1 MKSRT
6 LPVKRRPASKGIF
19 RRLSAVTRS
28 RKQRA
33 SASATA
39 ADMDLDDGGSK
50 ISRALI
56 IIFLIHIVAIG
67 LIFIHQHFLAGR
79 PVETVE
85 GAKAGA
91 AEVIAAVVVVPP
103 RAEAATADKA
113 YVVKAGDSYARIAAA
128 EGVDEDSLRLLNKHV
143 NIGPGLILKIP
154 APRIE
159 AVAPPAVTAV
169 RVQAPPDHARGLVAA
184 TPVDVSGAPKAHL
197 VRPNVTREAPVTAQA
212 AAGKTYVVQQGDS
225 IRRIAH
231 HGKVSQDALLRANGL
246 SDARKIK
253 PGMKLVIP
261 HS

>member
-1 MKSRT
+1 MKSQT
-6 LPVKRRPASKGIF
+6 LPVKRRPAPTGIF
-19 RRLSAVTRS
+19 RRLSAVTRT
-28 RKQRA
+28 RKQRVA
-33 SASATA
+33 ATATA

-79 PVETVE
+79 PAEAVE

-103 RAEAATADKA
+103 RVDPATADKA
-113 YVVKAGDSYARIAAA
+113 YVVKSGDSYARIAAA

-159 AVAPPAVTAV
+159 AVAPPTVTAV
-169 RVQAPPDHARGLVAA
+169 RVQTPTGHDRGLVEA
-184 TPVDVSGAPKAHL
+184 TPVDVTGAPKARL
-197 VRPNVTREAPVTAQA
+197 ARSNGTREAPVTASA

-225 IRRIAH
+225 VWRIAH
-231 HGKVSQDALLRANGL
+231 HSKVSQDALLRANGI